1 MKRFARN
8 LLFTALLAIP
18 LPNCHSAHAQGYGG
32 PPMWDRGRNREY
44 DRPDIPPP
52 QSYGPRRGDCIDRGE
67 CGGLPPRDFMSP
79 RYRLPPFP
87 ERRRDYY

>member
-1 MKRFARN
+1 MKFAY
-8 LLFTALLAIP
+8 ALLIALSLTGP
-18 LPNCHSAHAQGYGG
+18 AHAQGWYGG

-52 QSYGPRRGDCIDRGE
+52 QPYGPRRYDCIDRGD

-79 RYRLPPFP
+79 RYRLPPYP